1 MGWGY
6 FPDYDEVGTVGK
18 AAHHSRL
25 LCNHCG
31 AGGFRSAASMASDVA
46 QDELR
51 ERLQED
57 FEPKKFKQLQD
68 LVRRMKRKTKPGY
81 SHHEMLL
88 ASFKTFDVEEDG
100 TLDEREFFKGAV

>member
-25 LCNHCG
+25 LCNNCG
-31 AGGFRSAASMASDVA
+31 AVGFRSAASMASDVA

-68 LVRRMKRKTKPGY
+68 LVRRMKRKTRRVLDKRATGARFGAKALDAGPRRAGR
-81 SHHEMLL
+81 M
-88 ASFKTFDVEEDG
+88 ASA
-100 TLDEREFFKGAV
+100 R